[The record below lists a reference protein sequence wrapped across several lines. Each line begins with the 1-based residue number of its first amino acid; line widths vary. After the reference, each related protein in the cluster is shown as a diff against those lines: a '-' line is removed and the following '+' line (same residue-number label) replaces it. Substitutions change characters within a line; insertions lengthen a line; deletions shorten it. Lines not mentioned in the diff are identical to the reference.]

1 MKKNIKIY
9 TIGHSN
15 RSLKEFIDL
24 FKTYKIET
32 LVDVRRWPK
41 STKFSHFNREVLE
54 HELEKA
60 GVKYVWLGDLLGG
73 YRPGGYEKYME
84 TLQYKRGLELLEK
97 IAGKKTA
104 AIMCSEKL
112 WFKCHRR
119 FISNSLVEKGYRV
132 IHIIDKKRTQEHKLR
147 KN

>member
-1 MKKNIKIY
+1 MQKNTKIY
-9 TIGHSN
+9 TVGHSN
-15 RSLKEFIDL
+15 RGLEEFIDL
-24 FKTYKIET
+24 LKTYNIET
-32 LVDVRRWPK
+32 LVDIRRWPK
-41 STKFSHFNREVLE
+41 STKFHHFNREILE
-54 HELEKA
+54 HELDKE
-60 GVKYVWLGDLLGG
+60 GIKYIWLGDLLGG

-84 TLQYKRGLELLEK
+84 TPQYKRGLEILEK
-97 IAGKKTA
+97 IAQRRTT

-119 FISNSLVEKGYRV
+119 FISNSLVERGYRV